1 MHQTVHHQPSARVSY
16 QDQVLWSE
24 ARETSTLML
33 VAVVWCWMQI
43 NYNHKYT
50 VLQPIQFNLNFHQ
63 YWSLLI
69 LWRWT
74 KDLLML
80 KISFFTKLCHSRFCF
95 TVTEQ
100 QLKIMT
106 IFEIKL
112 HSAHIL
118 LWPSPT
124 SSDTLLYCV
133 DVAWIDTLENIL
145 RLAKKK
151 LETLV
156 INHSALV
163 TVISPCVGQWS
174 WSVCLWYDPRP
185 WDQLSYILSLRPSQH
200 FLPLHHSRG
209 VVKHFL
215 HFHLS
220 APWSVISRLWSRWH
234 FQKMMKPEVGPSSP
248 PAKMRLIVSRRQ
260 ESESWLFPFLILFVW
275 SAGEVSASE
284 WLWISADTHH
294 HHQLGWY
301 CLRSHPH
308 PLL

>member
-1 MHQTVHHQPSARVSY
+1 MIQKRTTPDHIRIVPSWRQLEWSRGRRRRLMVTHQTVHHQHSVRVSY

-33 VAVVWCWMQI
+33 LAVVWCWMQI

-100 QLKIMT
+100 QLKIVT

-151 LETLV
+151 V
-156 INHSALV
+156 RNS
-163 TVISPCVGQWS
+163 C
-174 WSVCLWYDPRP
+174 Y
-185 WDQLSYILSLRPSQH
+185 
-200 FLPLHHSRG
+200 
-209 VVKHFL
+209 
-215 HFHLS
+215 
-220 APWSVISRLWSRWH
+220 
-234 FQKMMKPEVGPSSP
+234 
-248 PAKMRLIVSRRQ
+248 
-260 ESESWLFPFLILFVW
+260 
-275 SAGEVSASE
+275 
-284 WLWISADTHH
+284 
-294 HHQLGWY
+294 
-301 CLRSHPH
+301 
-308 PLL
+308 